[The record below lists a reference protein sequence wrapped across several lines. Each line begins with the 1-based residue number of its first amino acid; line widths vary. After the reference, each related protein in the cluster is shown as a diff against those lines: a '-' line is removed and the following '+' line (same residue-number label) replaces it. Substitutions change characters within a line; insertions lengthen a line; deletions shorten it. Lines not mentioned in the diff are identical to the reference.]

1 MTISAALVLYAVLW
15 FLILFIIL
23 PLKIKTQE
31 EIGNVTDGTPASAPE
46 NPKIKT
52 KMLWVTFISAII
64 WIPIFLIIVFEL
76 VTISDL
82 NFFETFRP

>member
-15 FLILFIIL
+15 FLILFIVL

-31 EIGNVTDGTPASAPE
+31 EIGNIADGTPASAPE

-52 KMLWVTFISAII
+52 KMLWVTIISDLL
-64 WIPIFLIIVFEL
+64 WIPVFSIIVLEL
-76 VTISDL
+76 VTVTDL
-82 NFFETFRP
+82 NFFGNLRS